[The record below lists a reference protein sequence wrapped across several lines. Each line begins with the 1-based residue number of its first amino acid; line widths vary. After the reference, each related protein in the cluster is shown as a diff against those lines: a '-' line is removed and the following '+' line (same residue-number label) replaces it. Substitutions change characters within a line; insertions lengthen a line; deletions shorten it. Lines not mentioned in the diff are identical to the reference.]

1 MFARESMPG
10 VALGMYGLFLA
21 VSLGWRV
28 WLQYRR
34 TGDHGF
40 RGFAGGRSYV
50 EWFGTLF
57 FVIGAALAGASPA
70 LELLGLVHTFQT
82 VDTPTL
88 HFAGL
93 SLALLGFAVTV
104 VAQHQMGDSWRVG
117 VDTRETTVLKMRGL
131 FTLVRN
137 PIFSG
142 MLLAT
147 FGLFLMTPNVLSAIA
162 FGSLLVGTEVH
173 VRCIEEPYLARVH
186 GSRYL
191 SYARAV
197 GRFFPLV
204 GRLS

>member
-10 VALGMYGLFLA
+10 VALGMYGVFLA
-21 VSLGWRV
+21 ISLGWRL

-40 RGFAGGRSYV
+40 RGLSGGRSYI
-50 EWFGTLF
+50 EWFGTLL

-70 LELLGLVHTFQT
+70 LELLGIVDTLQT
-82 VDTPTL
+82 VDTPTFHL
-88 HFAGL
+88 AGL
-93 SLALLGFAVTV
+93 TLGLVGFAITV

-117 VDTRETTVLKMRGL
+117 VDTRETTVLRMRGL

-142 MLLAT
+142 MLLGT
-147 FGLFLMTPNVLSAIA
+147 LGLVLMTPNVLSAIA
-162 FGSLLVGTEVH
+162 FGSLLAGTEVQ
-173 VRCIEEPYLARVH
+173 VRWVEEPYLARVH
-186 GSRYL
+186 GARYL
-191 SYARAV
+191 SYARVV
-197 GRFFPLV
+197 GRFFPWV